1 MNKNTNKKFFGH
13 PRGLFTLFFTEFWER
28 FSYYGMRAI
37 LLFYMYYEIS
47 DGGLGLDIATATS
60 IMAIY
65 GSLIYMSAILGGW
78 IADRILGP
86 SKTIFYGGTLIMLGH
101 TVLAIPVYGLTTLF
115 VSLALIVTGT
125 GLLKPTVSA
134 VVGDLYS
141 KEDYLRDSGF
151 NIFYTGINL
160 GALSA
165 PLIVGTLGQQYNF
178 HLGFSV
184 AAVGMLIGLVT
195 YVLTKRK
202 FMGSIG
208 DTAPNPLTPKEKKR
222 SYRILGI
229 SITAILIIG
238 GIVITTGTL
247 TIGGFTILVSALAII
262 IPIIYF
268 TVMYRSPK
276 TNKKEKSNLIAYIP
290 LFIAAVVFFGILEQ
304 GSIILAQF
312 ADQRTNLQFS
322 GFNLQSSWF
331 QSLGALFIV
340 IFAPIF
346 AWMWL
351 KLRNNQ
357 PSTMRK
363 FSIGLFLAGFSF
375 ILMMLPGLIG
385 GTEMLASPLWLIF
398 SFLLVSLGELF
409 ISPIGLSA
417 TTKLAPAAFASQ
429 TMSLWFLAN
438 AAGQGI
444 NAQIVRLFRP
454 ETEVIYFGTIGV
466 ISLIFG
472 VIILLIAP
480 MIQRKMND

>member
-1 MNKNTNKKFFGH
+1 MNKTANKKFVGH

-229 SITAILIIG
+229 SITAILIIV

-375 ILMMLPGLIG
+375 ILMMLPGLVG